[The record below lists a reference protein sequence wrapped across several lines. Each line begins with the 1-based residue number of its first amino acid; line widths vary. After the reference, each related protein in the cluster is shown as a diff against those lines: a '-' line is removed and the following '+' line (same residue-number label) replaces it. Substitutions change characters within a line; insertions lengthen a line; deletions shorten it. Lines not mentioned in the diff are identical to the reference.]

1 MHRHWILSVLGF
13 AAGVSLLLGGLV
25 MSWWSYADGGL
36 TVSIG
41 LREAQMC
48 RADQAADACT
58 TVTLQRLSSS
68 DSVDWLRAG
77 TGSYAAAWMAAIL
90 SLAMAGMA
98 TAGKRSLLLTRT
110 TLVAAASAAVAGGLF
125 LVWVPADLARQPDLG
140 MALYFAGAVLA
151 AVCGILAL
159 RGGPGGA
166 QPEARPGARPG
177 ARPAGV

>member
-1 MHRHWILSVLGF
+1 MHRHWILSVLGLV
-13 AAGVSLLLGGLV
+13 AGVSLLLGGLV

-48 RADQAADACT
+48 RADQGADACT
-58 TVTLQRLSSS
+58 AVALQRLSSS

-98 TAGKRSLLLTRT
+98 AAGKRSPLLTRT
-110 TLVAAASAAVAGGLF
+110 MLVAAASAAVVGGLF
-125 LVWVPADLARQPDLG
+125 LVWVPADLARQPDVG

-151 AVCGILAL
+151 AACAILAL

-166 QPEARPGARPG
+166 RPEARSAGA
-177 ARPAGV
+177 